1 MKKNID
7 FYIGKAEAINI
18 SNGIDKFG
26 LKLSIIA
33 KNTYSYEEMQE
44 IFSYLSEKG
53 IQIEIEFKDKKIKP
67 INKDY
72 QNNHCGECEYY
83 ESEFGCMNETSK
95 IRSKSTRTKMSKGCY
110 WGKWN

>member
-33 KNTYSYEEMQE
+33 KNTYTYKEMQE
-44 IFSYLSEKG
+44 IFSYLNEKG
-53 IQIEIEFKDKKIKP
+53 IQIEVEFKDKKIKP

-72 QNNHCGECEYY
+72 QNNSCGECEYY
-83 ESEFGCMNETSK
+83 EPEFGCINETSK
-95 IRSKSTRTKMSKGCY
+95 VRSKSTRTKMSKGCY